1 MPRTWVRKTD
11 HGVDASLLKRAAE
24 QVRKGKS
31 VRAVAKSHGICHVTL
46 NRYWQ
51 KYKELKDQGS
61 RDLPRVGYYSPHQV
75 FTREQEETLSQ
86 YISQAADIYYGL
98 TPREVR
104 KFAYQ
109 LAVEFNIQHPQTWDE
124 KKMAGPDWF
133 SSFMKRNPR
142 LSVRSPQATSLS
154 RATSFN
160 RANVEL
166 FFSQLGE
173 VIDKNGFDGSD
184 IWNVDETGVTTVQ
197 APSRVVARWGMKQVG
212 AMTSGERG
220 TLVSVAYAVQALGN
234 TIPPFFVFP
243 CRNFKDHFVQSGPLG
258 SAGRANSSGW
268 MQEEDFLSFLV
279 HFVKHTKVSPER
291 KVLLLLDN
299 HSSHIS
305 VRAVDFCKG
314 HGIVLLTF
322 PPHCSHKLQPLDRS
336 VFGPFKR
343 MVNSA
348 SDDWMRGNPDKTMSI
363 YDIPGIVRIALPTA
377 ATQKNIQAGFQCTG
391 IWPYNCKIFQDCD
404 FALSQVTDRPD
415 PSGALQ
421 QNSSPS
427 HLPPGSS
434 PPYLPP
440 GSSPAHLLPGSSPDH
455 LSPGS
460 SLSHLPLGSSLSH
473 LPPIS
478 SPPYL
483 PPGSSPAHLPPGSS
497 LSHLPPGS
505 SLSHLPLGSSLSH
518 LPPISS
524 PPYLPPGS
532 SPAHLPPDS
541 SLSHLPTGSS
551 LPAARLLSSS
561 PATRLLSSSPATRLL
576 SSSPA
581 ARLLSIS
588 PADWLLLT
596 CRPAPLQL
604 TCRPAPP
611 YLTCQPA
618 PPYLPLG
625 SSPAHLPPGSSPA
638 HLPPGS
644 SPPYLP
650 PGSSPAHLP
659 PGSSPA
665 HLPPGSSPAHLPPG
679 SSLSHLP
686 TGSSLPAARL
696 LSSSPATRLLSSSP
710 ATRLLSSSPATR
722 LLSSSPATR
731 LLSSLPAARLLS
743 SLPAARLLS
752 SSPVARLLC

>member
-1 MPRTWVRKTD
+1 MPRTWVRKTER
-11 HGVDASLLKRAAE
+11 GVDATLLKRAAE
-24 QVRKGKS
+24 EVMKGKS
-31 VRAVAKSHGICHVTL
+31 VRAVAKSHKICHVTL
-46 NRYWQ
+46 NRYWL
-51 KYKELKDQGS
+51 KYKELKHQGS
-61 RDLPRVGYYSPHQV
+61 RDLPHVGYYSPHQV

-109 LAVEFNIQHPQTWDE
+109 LAVEFNIKHPQTWNE

-166 FFSQLGE
+166 FFNRLRE

-184 IWNVDETGVTTVQ
+184 IWNVDETSVTTVQ
-197 APSRVVARWGMKQVG
+197 APSRVVARRGVKQVG

-243 CRNFKDHFVQSGPLG
+243 RKNFKDHFVQSGPLG
-258 SAGRANSSGW
+258 SAGSANSSGW

-314 HGIVLLTF
+314 QGIVLLTF

-348 SDDWMRGNPDKTMSI
+348 SDDWMRGNPGKTMSI
-363 YDIPGIVRIALPTA
+363 YDIPAIVRIALPTA

-391 IWPYNCKIFQDCD
+391 IWPYNCNIFQDCD
-404 FALSQVTDRPD
+404 FMPSQVTDRPD
-415 PSGALQ
+415 PSEALQ
-421 QNSSPS
+421 KNSSPS

-434 PPYLPP
+434 PPYL
-440 GSSPAHLLPGSSPDH
+440 
-455 LSPGS
+455 
-460 SLSHLPLGSSLSH
+460 
-473 LPPIS
+473 
-478 SPPYL
+478 
-483 PPGSSPAHLPPGSS
+483 
-497 LSHLPPGS
+497 
-505 SLSHLPLGSSLSH
+505 
-518 LPPISS
+518 
-524 PPYLPPGS
+524 
-532 SPAHLPPDS
+532 
-541 SLSHLPTGSS
+541 
-551 LPAARLLSSS
+551 
-561 PATRLLSSSPATRLL
+561 
-576 SSSPA
+576 
-581 ARLLSIS
+581 
-588 PADWLLLT
+588 
-596 CRPAPLQL
+596 Q
-604 TCRPAPP
+604 
-611 YLTCQPA
+611 
-618 PPYLPLG
+618 
-625 SSPAHLPPGSSPA
+625 PGSSPA

-644 SPPYLP
+644 SPPYMQPDSSPAHLP
-650 PGSSPAHLP
+650 PGSFLAYLQSDSSPPCLPPSSSSAHLPPGSTSAHLLPGPSSAHLSPGSSPAHLP

-665 HLPPGSSPAHLPPG
+665 THVVHLHSGSIVGQSFSPSLIRPFPKAGPRKETRKGRKKRRSEILTDTPVKLALEEEERRKGKIIRKKILG
-679 SSLSHLP
+679 SVKSQNKK
-686 TGSSLPAARL
+686 GKKPAGKRVKDDN
-696 LSSSPATRLLSSSP
+696 SSSEEEDFCVVCMEPFRNSRSKE
-710 ATRLLSSSPATR
+710 
-722 LLSSSPATR
+722 
-731 LLSSLPAARLLS
+731 
-743 SLPAARLLS
+743 
-752 SSPVARLLC
+752 VWVKCVLCSFWAHQACTPGLTNFICHHCDSE